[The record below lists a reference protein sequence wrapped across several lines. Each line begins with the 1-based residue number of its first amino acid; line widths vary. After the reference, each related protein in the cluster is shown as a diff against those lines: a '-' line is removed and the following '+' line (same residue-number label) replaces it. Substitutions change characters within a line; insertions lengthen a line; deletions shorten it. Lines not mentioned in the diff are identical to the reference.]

1 MASGEFIF
9 GSFFVRRVQVFGV
22 TKKRRRGAMMS
33 IDDSFSHRLRIFWD
47 FERKNGVGST
57 KVFYE
62 ENVSNWTYRNRPTQF
77 EGRVPRTEPSKLNE
91 NRGQFLFDLKEIADD
106 FCNLVVSRL
115 KRKETANVLLIGS
128 PGNGKNFLIKKE
140 SI

>member
-1 MASGEFIF
+1 MRE
-9 GSFFVRRVQVFGV
+9 
-22 TKKRRRGAMMS
+22 
-33 IDDSFSHRLRIFWD
+33 
-47 FERKNGVGST
+47 KNGVGSS

-77 EGRVPRTEPSKLNE
+77 EGRVSRTKPSRLNE
-91 NRGQFLFDLKEIADD
+91 NCGQFLFDLKEIADD

-140 SI
+140 TI